1 MNIDL
6 TGRQALVCGASRGI
20 GAAIAHALATLGAS
34 VTGVAR
40 THSVLRNVIDALP
53 SQDGQ
58 THTALELDLTN
69 DDALQVTAH
78 ALADKP
84 VHILINNSGGPPPG
98 PIREAD
104 PAAFERAMRQHLI
117 TNHLLATTLAAGMT
131 RDGYGRVVNII
142 STSVKE
148 PIGGLG
154 VSNTVRAAVASW
166 AKTLATELAPSG
178 ITVNNVL
185 PGFTR
190 TERLDEIFAA
200 RAEKQGITADEAR
213 RRALS
218 TVPMGRLAEPS
229 EIASAVAFLAS
240 PAAAY
245 ITGTNVVVD
254 GGRTNSL

>member
-1 MNIDL
+1 MNMDL
-6 TGRQALVCGASRGI
+6 SGRRALVCGASRGI

-40 THSVLRNVIDALP
+40 NHAVLSDVIDALP
-53 SQDGQ
+53 KKAGQ
-58 THTALELDLTN
+58 SHQALELDLTN

-78 ALADKP
+78 EMADRP
-84 VHILINNSGGPPPG
+84 THILVNNTGGPPPG
-98 PIREAD
+98 PIRHAQRR
-104 PAAFERAMRQHLI
+104 AFETAMRQHLI
-117 TNHLLATTLAAGMT
+117 TNHLLTTTLAEGMT
-131 RDGYGRVVNII
+131 RDGYGRVINII

-148 PIGGLG
+148 PIAGLG

-166 AKTLATELAPSG
+166 AKTLASELAPTG

-190 TERLDEIFAA
+190 TERLDEIFGA
-200 RAEKQGITADEAR
+200 RAEKQGITIDEAR
-213 RRALS
+213 RRALA
-218 TVPMGRLAEPS
+218 TVPMGRLAEPE
-229 EIASAVAFLAS
+229 EIANAVAFLAS

-245 ITGTNVVVD
+245 ITGTNLTVD